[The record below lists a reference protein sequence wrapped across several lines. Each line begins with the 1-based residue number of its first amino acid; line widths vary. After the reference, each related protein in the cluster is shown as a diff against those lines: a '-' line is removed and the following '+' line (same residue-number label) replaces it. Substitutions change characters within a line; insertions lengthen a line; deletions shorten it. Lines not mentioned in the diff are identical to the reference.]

1 VVGSGPSALAPQ
13 PGHGPYEPG
22 YSADGHG
29 TDDHGAAYDG
39 AAQEYT
45 IASPVAGRAGLDG
58 ASGRMRQRAD
68 FGAHFEANYQRLVAQ
83 LFAITLNSAEAHDV
97 VQDAYSRAWQQWSA
111 IGRSPDPAA
120 WVRRIAV
127 RSTVRSWRRNL
138 AWLGIGRPKPV
149 ADEAVDPR
157 TAAVLAALA
166 RLPIGERRAVVL
178 HHMVGW
184 SVAEIATVERSSPGA
199 VNVRLAR
206 AARVVGTAL
215 ETAPDALG
223 RYGEEYG
230 GYDEYGARYHDE
242 ERFG

>member
-1 VVGSGPSALAPQ
+1 VADRRPTAVESGPTGIPPQ
-13 PGHGPYEPG
+13 PTYDVYGSYEPD
-22 YSADGHG
+22 YAD
-29 TDDHGAAYDG
+29 AYDG

-45 IASPVAGRAGLDG
+45 IAAPVSGQGGMGGAGDRV
-58 ASGRMRQRAD
+58 RQRAD

-97 VQDAYSRAWQQWSA
+97 VQDAYSRAWRQWSA

-120 WVRRIAV
+120 WIRRIAV
-127 RSTVRSWRRNL
+127 RSTVRSWRRNV

-166 RLPIGERRAVVL
+166 RLSIAERRAVVL
-178 HHMVGW
+178 HHMAGW
-184 SVAEIATVERSSPGA
+184 TVAEIATVERSSPGA
-199 VNVRLAR
+199 VTMRLAR
-206 AARVVGTAL
+206 GARVVENAL
-215 ETAPDALG
+215 ATAPDTLG
-223 RYGEEYG
+223 GYADEYG
-230 GYDEYGARYHDE
+230 GYDGRYHDE

>member
-1 VVGSGPSALAPQ
+1 MVDQRTTAVGSTPPALAPQ
-13 PGHGPYEPG
+13 PGYGGYGP
-22 YSADGHG
+22 
-29 TDDHGAAYDG
+29 DDYGAAYDG

-45 IASPVAGRAGLDG
+45 IASPVAGRAGLAG
-58 ASGRMRQRAD
+58 ASSRLQQRAD

-97 VQDAYSRAWQQWSA
+97 VQDAYSRAWRQWSA

-127 RSTVRSWRRNL
+127 RSTVRSWRRNV

-166 RLPIGERRAVVL
+166 RLSIGERRAVVL
-178 HHMVGW
+178 HHMAGW

-206 AARVVGTAL
+206 AAQVVGTAL
-215 ETAPDALG
+215 ETAPDTLG
-223 RYGEEYG
+223 HYGDEYG

-242 ERFG
+242 ERYG